1 MTRKTSSNGQQ
12 HMERRARGL
21 SLELDRL
28 LWERMS
34 RTLPTVTLA
43 AEPAAQP
50 VPQKL

>member
-21 SLELDRL
+21 SRELDRL

-34 RTLPTVTLA
+34 KAISEAAAPLARTGIVV
-43 AEPAAQP
+43 P
-50 VPQKL
+50 VR